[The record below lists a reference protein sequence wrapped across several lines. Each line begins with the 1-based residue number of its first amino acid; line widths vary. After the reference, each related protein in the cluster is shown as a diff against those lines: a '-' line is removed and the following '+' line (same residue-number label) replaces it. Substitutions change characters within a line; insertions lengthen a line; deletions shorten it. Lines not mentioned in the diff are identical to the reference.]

1 MSRTAQF
8 CPRCGNPAAGV
19 VPPTYIPA
27 PPVPVHPPVAPPVAA
42 STVVEERPKRSTFFI
57 WVPIALV
64 ALALL
69 AWAVLSGL
77 PFSDEPP
84 RQDPRPVEVV
94 NERQVTTAT
103 VGQISNGD
111 EMRESPTPA
120 PVTARPAAARPA
132 PAPVRRVQ
140 PAPVPRPVP
149 APRTAAANEEDE
161 ISEPSAIG
169 TLHSYISSRDF
180 YGVSSECLSV
190 ASAGYRN
197 IGYDLQV
204 ADKCTGR
211 SLGRWRV
218 DAKTREIY
226 RQRPDGRYLRP

>member
-1 MSRTAQF
+1 MSRAAQF
-8 CPRCGNPAAGV
+8 CPRCGNPAAV
-19 VPPTYIPA
+19 VPPPR
-27 PPVPVHPPVAPPVAA
+27 PVQIHAPVAPPVVTSAL
-42 STVVEERPKRSTFFI
+42 VEERPRRSTFFI

-77 PFSDEPP
+77 PFSDEPR

-103 VGQISNGD
+103 VGQISNAD
-111 EMRESPTPA
+111 DMRESSTPA
-120 PVTARPAAARPA
+120 AVTPQPAAPRPARA
-132 PAPVRRVQ
+132 RRVQ
-140 PAPVPRPVP
+140 PVPVPSPVP
-149 APRTAAANEEDE
+149 EPRKAAPNEGSE

-180 YGVSSECLSV
+180 YGVSGECLSV
-190 ASAGYRN
+190 SSAGYRN